1 MSPEEKGRVLIIDDE
16 ENMRLILE
24 NILVRDGFQVSL
36 AANGGEALQNLE
48 QETIDFILCDVRM
61 PVMDGLSFLA
71 EARARG
77 VRVPVI
83 MLSAYGTVDS
93 ALEAIRAGAFDYVFK
108 PFKPDEILLTLKKA
122 AQQERLKRENLALR
136 RAAAR
141 TPPAG
146 IVARS
151 RSMAELLVL
160 VDRVAEVK
168 SPVLITGESGT
179 GKELV
184 SRAIHA
190 ASERRARP
198 FVPVNCGAIP
208 ENLLASELFGHVR
221 GAFTDAVRDRAGLFR
236 EADRGTLFLD
246 EAGELPLSLQVKLLR
261 ALQEEEVRPVGAAN
275 PVKVDVRIIAATAR
289 NLEDEIREGR
299 FREDLFYRLN
309 VLPLGIPPLRD
320 RPEDIPLLLDHF
332 LVAFAARMDRDRP
345 RIAPE
350 AAEALENYSWPG
362 NVRELENLV
371 ERTLVLCPKD
381 RLELQDLP
389 QQVRSGSGRPSRN
402 AETGLDLKAGVR
414 ALEARLIKEAL
425 ARTGGNRA
433 EAARRLGI
441 SYPSMLAKI
450 KVYNIGPAKP

>member
-1 MSPEEKGRVLIIDDE
+1 MSLEEKGRVLIVDDE

-24 NILVRDGFQVSL
+24 NILVREGFQVSL
-36 AANGGEALQNLE
+36 AANGEEALHNLE
-48 QETIDFILCDVRM
+48 QEAIDFILCDVRM
-61 PVMDGLSFLA
+61 PVMDGPSFLA

-77 VRVPVI
+77 VQAPVI

-93 ALEAIRAGAFDYVFK
+93 AVAAIKAGAFDYVFK

-122 AQQERLKRENLALR
+122 DQQERLKRENLALR
-136 RAAAR
+136 RAAAQ
-141 TPPAG
+141 TPPDG

-190 ASERRARP
+190 AGERRDKP

-208 ENLLASELFGHVR
+208 ENLLESELFGHVR
-221 GAFTDAVRDRAGLFR
+221 GAFTNAVRDRAGLFR
-236 EADRGTLFLD
+236 EADGGTLFLD
-246 EAGELPLSLQVKLLR
+246 EVGELPLSLQVKLLR

-289 NLEDEIREGR
+289 NLEDEIRENR

-309 VLPLGIPPLRD
+309 VLPLAIPPLRD

-345 RIAPE
+345 QIAPE
-350 AAEALENYSWPG
+350 AAEALENYFWPG

-389 QQVRSGSGRPSRN
+389 QQVRSRAGRPSQKT
-402 AETGLDLKAGVR
+402 ETGLDLKAGVR

-425 ARTGGNRA
+425 AQTGGNRA

-450 KVYNIGPAKP
+450 KGYNIGPA